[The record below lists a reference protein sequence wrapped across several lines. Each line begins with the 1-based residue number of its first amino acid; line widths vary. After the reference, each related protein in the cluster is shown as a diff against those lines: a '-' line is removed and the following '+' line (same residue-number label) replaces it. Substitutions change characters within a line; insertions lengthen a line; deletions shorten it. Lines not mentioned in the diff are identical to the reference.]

1 MISQDGLDHWNNVVA
16 WDTNIEVEQDLILA
30 RFIVEA
36 ANDPLLS
43 QAVVLK
49 GGTCLNKIWL
59 DSPWRYS
66 EDLDYQLVHDSNI
79 KEITKAFQEIGEKF
93 GFSRI
98 NHDSNVWLSHVFMVD
113 QSLEGDRLRI
123 KVDVQ
128 KKPLHP
134 EASVSQEEFQVDN
147 PWFQG
152 KASVLSISPQEI
164 LASKVIAIYQRR
176 QPRDLFDIWAALRIE
191 LVAAE
196 DIAAAYGRYRPPNP
210 EHWTSRQAARSL
222 IERVNEQE
230 YISNLKYLARHAPV
244 KYDLAQNIHMAVEL
258 IDLCAE
264 ATQTERSWKR
274 VLKKSSKA
282 QTVMSQWADENPLA
296 AAQIGLSSNALN

>member
-1 MISQDGLDHWNNVVA
+1 MISQEGLDHWNNVVA
-16 WDTNIEVEQDLILA
+16 WDINIEVEQDLVLA
-30 RFIVEA
+30 CFIVEA

-59 DSPWRYS
+59 DHPWRYS
-66 EDLDYQLVHDSNI
+66 EDLDYQLAHDSDI
-79 KEITKAFQEIGEKF
+79 KEITKALQRIGDGF

-98 NHDSNVWLSHVFMVD
+98 NHDSNVWLAHVFMVD

-123 KVDVQ
+123 KVDVE
-128 KKPLHP
+128 KKPLHL
-134 EASVSQEEFQVDN
+134 EASVSQKEFQVDN
-147 PWFQG
+147 PWFRG
-152 KASVLSISPQEI
+152 NASVLSISSQEI

-176 QPRDLFDIWAALRIE
+176 QPRDLFDIWAALRTE
-191 LVAAE
+191 LVAME
-196 DIAAAYGRYRPPNP
+196 DIAAAFERYRPLNP

-222 IERVNEQE
+222 IERINEQE
-230 YISNLKYLARHAPV
+230 YISNLKYLARHAPI

-274 VLKKSSKA
+274 VLKKGSKA
-282 QTVMSQWADENPLA
+282 QTIMSQWADDNPLA
-296 AAQIGLSSNALN
+296 AAQIGMSSNALD

>member
-1 MISQDGLDHWNNVVA
+1 MISQEGLDHWNNVVA

-30 RFIVEA
+30 CFIVEA
-36 ANDPLLS
+36 ANDPLLG

-59 DSPWRYS
+59 DHPWRYS
-66 EDLDYQLVHDSNI
+66 EDLDYQLVQDSDI
-79 KEITKAFQEIGEKF
+79 KEITKTFQGIGERF
-93 GFSRI
+93 GFLRI
-98 NHDSNVWLSHVFMVD
+98 NHDSNIWLSHVFMVD
-113 QSLEGDRLRI
+113 QSLEGDRLRV
-123 KVDVQ
+123 KVDIQ
-128 KKPLHP
+128 KESLHP

-164 LASKVIAIYQRR
+164 IASKVVAIYQRR
-176 QPRDLFDIWAALRIE
+176 QPRDLFDIWAALRTE
-191 LVAAE
+191 LVAKE
-196 DIAAAYGRYRPPNP
+196 DIDVAFERYRPPKP

-222 IERVNEQE
+222 IERINEQE
-230 YISNLKYLARHAPV
+230 YISNLKYLARHAPI
-244 KYDLAQNIHMAVEL
+244 KYDLAQNIHTAIEV

-274 VLKKSSKA
+274 VLNKGSKA
-282 QTVMSQWADENPLA
+282 QTIMSQWADDNPLA
-296 AAQIGLSSNALN
+296 AAQIGMSSNALN